1 MRIRKTFGGKKAK
14 KKKFFFEMGNKIEIL
29 FRHIDQ
35 GDTLFVIKRL
45 KRYTSPSKERKEM
58 FYIMRAAPNT

>member
-1 MRIRKTFGGKKAK
+1 
-14 KKKFFFEMGNKIEIL
+14 MGNKIEIL